1 MVADIDMLGPLPKS
15 LIDFSSLPKNSFNS
29 VFYGYNLKQVLD
41 DILLCT
47 FVDETE
53 DGSSII
59 RNGLHVPV
67 NTDTKAWRIGEV
79 ILAGPNVKYAKV
91 GDFVCFPN
99 NLGVPV
105 ANIDI
110 DNYGTLKKGIF
121 LNEQRIFGI
130 CSLRGNDNESVAA
143 NLKKSTTKQRSR
155 NKV

>member
-1 MVADIDMLGPLPKS
+1 MLGPVPKS

-79 ILAGPNVKYAKV
+79 ILAGPNVRYAKV

-110 DNYGTLKKGIF
+110 DNFGTLKKGIF

-130 CSLRGNDNESVAA
+130 CSLRGDDNESVAA
-143 NLKKSTTKQRSR
+143 NLKKSTTKQRRR
-155 NKV
+155 N

>member
-1 MVADIDMLGPLPKS
+1 MTADIDMLGPVPKS
-15 LIDFSSLPKNSFNS
+15 LIDFSALPKNSFNS

-47 FVDETE
+47 FVDESS
-53 DGSSII
+53 DGTSII

-91 GDFVCFPN
+91 GDYVCFPN

-105 ANIDI
+105 ANLDI
-110 DNYGTLKKGIF
+110 DGYGTLNRGIF

-130 CSLRGNDNESVAA
+130 CSQRKSDNESIT
-143 NLKKSTTKQRSR
+143 NNSKKSTSKQRS
-155 NKV
+155 

>member
-1 MVADIDMLGPLPKS
+1 MADIDMLGPVPKS

-67 NTDTKAWRIGEV
+67 NSDTKAWRIGEV

-105 ANIDI
+105 SNIDI
-110 DNYGTLKKGIF
+110 EGHGTLNKGIF

-130 CSLRGNDNESVAA
+130 CSMRGDDNESVAA
-143 NLKKSTTKQRSR
+143 NVKKSTSKQRSR
-155 NKV
+155 D

>member
-47 FVDETE
+47 FVDETT
-53 DGSSII
+53 DGTSII

-67 NTDTKAWRIGEV
+67 NTDTKAWRIGQV
-79 ILAGPNVKYAKV
+79 ILAGPNVRYAKV
-91 GDFVCFPN
+91 GDYVCFPN

-105 ANIDI
+105 ANLDV
-110 DNYGTLKKGIF
+110 DSYGTLKRGIF

-130 CSLRGNDNESVAA
+130 CSTRADDNESVASH
-143 NLKKSTTKQRSR
+143 NKKSASKQRR
-155 NKV
+155 RD

>member
-1 MVADIDMLGPLPKS
+1 MADIDMLGPVPKS

-53 DGSSII
+53 DGTSII

-79 ILAGPNVKYAKV
+79 ILAGPNVKYAKI

-105 ANIDI
+105 ANLDI
-110 DNYGTLKKGIF
+110 DEYGTLNRGIF

-130 CSLRGNDNESVAA
+130 CSLRKDDNESVAS
-143 NLKKSTTKQRSR
+143 NIKKSASKQRR
-155 NKV
+155 RD

>member
-1 MVADIDMLGPLPKS
+1 MVADIDQLGPVPQS

-47 FVDETE
+47 FVDESE

-59 RNGLHVPV
+59 RNGLHVPI
-67 NTDTKAWRIGEV
+67 NSDTKAWRIGEV
-79 ILAGPNVKYAKV
+79 ILAGPNVRFANV

-105 ANIDI
+105 ANLDI
-110 DNYGTLKKGIF
+110 DGYGTLYKGIF

-130 CSLRGNDNESVAA
+130 CSQRKDDNESITT
-143 NLKKSTTKQRSR
+143 NTKKPSTKQRRR
-155 NKV
+155 N